1 MSVVAPVLLAAEED
15 VLRMV
20 LYYDVFRH
28 PLTLGELSRLCGA
41 DVLKAVRVLAAR
53 GRVERH
59 GAYVVLP
66 GRAAQI
72 DGRVERTRNAE
83 GAWPSARRAARLLAG
98 LPYVRAVLI
107 TGSLS
112 KRSSGP
118 DGDIDFMLLVEPG
131 RVWTTKTMLQVFRR
145 SLPSPVRECFCT
157 NYLLSMDR
165 LALDARNM
173 FTAMELATAV
183 PMHGAAACEQLLLE
197 NEWGRAFVPGWDW
210 SMERARASHDVAPAA
225 ALVERLVPER
235 LDHLALGAWTRFW
248 DRKYA
253 YLEPTTRSQRF
264 QRTPS
269 SATNHLHDFSG
280 WVCAEFARR
289 CEAAGLDVPVASG

>member
-1 MSVVAPVLLAAEED
+1 MLAAEDD

-20 LYYDVFRH
+20 LYYDVFKH
-28 PLTLGELSRLCGA
+28 PLTVGELSRLCGA
-41 DVLKAVRVLAAR
+41 DATAAVRALAAA
-53 GRVERH
+53 GRVDRDA
-59 GAYVVLP
+59 GYVVLP

-72 DGRVERTRNAE
+72 DGRAVRTRNAE
-83 GAWPSARRAARLLAG
+83 AAWPSARRAARLLAG

-112 KRSSGP
+112 KRSSNP

-131 RVWTTKTMLQVFRR
+131 RVWTTKSMLQVVRR
-145 SLPSPVRECFCT
+145 SLPLSLRECFCT

-183 PMHGAAACEQLLLE
+183 PMHGALACEQLLRA
-197 NEWGRAFVPGWDW
+197 NDWGRAFVPGWDW
-210 SMERARASHDVAPAA
+210 SICRARAARDVAPAA
-225 ALVERLVPER
+225 ALLERLVPER
-235 LDHLALGAWTRFW
+235 LDGLALGAWTRFW

-253 YLEPTTRSQRF
+253 FLEPATRAQRF
-264 QRTPS
+264 QRTSS

-280 WVCAEFARR
+280 WVCAEFGRR
-289 CEAAGLDVPVASG
+289 CEAAGLDVPVAS